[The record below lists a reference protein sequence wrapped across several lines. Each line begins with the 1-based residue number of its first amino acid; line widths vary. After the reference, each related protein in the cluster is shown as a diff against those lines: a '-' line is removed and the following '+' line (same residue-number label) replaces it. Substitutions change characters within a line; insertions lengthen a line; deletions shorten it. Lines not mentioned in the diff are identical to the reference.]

1 MLSLLRQF
9 VRCATACIL
18 IANFAVP
25 KSLVAET
32 HLVPPIELQKATVAA
47 SQARQQNI
55 ETLKTFLSSAAAE
68 KALKSAH
75 LNPEQVKKAVSGLS
89 DEEVAQ
95 LANRATKAQADF
107 VAGNL
112 NDRDLLIIILAIAA
126 LVLIIVAV
134 R

>member
-9 VRCATACIL
+9 VRCAAACIL

-25 KSLVAET
+25 KSLIAET
-32 HLVPPIELQKATVAA
+32 HLVTPTELQKATVAA

-55 ETLKTFLSSAAAE
+55 ETVRNFFSSTAAE
-68 KALKSAH
+68 KALRSAH
-75 LNPEQVKKAVSGLS
+75 MNPEQVKKAVSGLS

-112 NDRDLLIIILAIAA
+112 TDRDLIIIILAIAA

>member
-9 VRCATACIL
+9 VRCATACVL

-32 HLVPPIELQKATVAA
+32 HLVTPTELQKATVAA
-47 SQARQQNI
+47 SEARQQNI
-55 ETLKTFLSSAAAE
+55 ETVRNFLSSATAE

-75 LNPEQVKKAVSGLS
+75 MNPEQVQKAVSGLS

-95 LANRATKAQADF
+95 LAARSAKAQADF

-112 NDRDLLIIILAIAA
+112 SDRDLIIIILLIAA

>member
-18 IANFAVP
+18 ITNFAVP

-32 HLVPPIELQKATVAA
+32 HLVAPTELQKATVAA

-55 ETLKTFLSSAAAE
+55 ETVRNFFSCAAAE

-75 LNPEQVKKAVSGLS
+75 MNPEQVKKAVSGLS

-95 LANRATKAQADF
+95 LAARSTKAQADF
-107 VAGNL
+107 VAGTL
-112 NDRDLLIIILAIAA
+112 SDRDLIIIILAIAA